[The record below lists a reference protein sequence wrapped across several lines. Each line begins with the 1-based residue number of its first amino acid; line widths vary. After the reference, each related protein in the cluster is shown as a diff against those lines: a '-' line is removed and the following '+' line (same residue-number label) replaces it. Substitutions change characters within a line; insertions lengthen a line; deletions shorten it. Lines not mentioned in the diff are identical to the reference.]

1 MMRKKAKKLI
11 TTFLSLLLLMM
22 CIMGNN
28 SFAYA
33 QGVYVINPDP
43 EVLVLVPGETT
54 RVQVPI
60 KSVGDDIKVPTIIA
74 DTTGTPYTV
83 SQPVIYTVGLD
94 FERDIIFEY
103 FNQYLEFDI
112 TVAETAT
119 IGRYSINLLI
129 DGSANSS
136 NEPVSTE
143 LVVKTQILEEKAPP
157 QLSLNNI
164 LVSNSIVGKD
174 MGLSFKLRNE
184 GEITARN
191 IYLSIAYGTGEADSG
206 IIAGYTA
213 KNIKLEDIAGDND
226 ILVNLPLKARPTATP
241 GIKTL
246 TVNLDY
252 KTEDGKSYSESQEI
266 YVNLMRN
273 EDAPDLYFEGF
284 TYNKD
289 AKPGEKMDLVLNI
302 KNEGKITAINPRLYV
317 DESSIGS
324 SKFIKDYYTDYI
336 SLKDIKADKSI
347 EAKVPLLISKEIVG
361 GIKELKL
368 NLVYNDAEGVEYS
381 TPITIYPEIQ
391 AEGITEDG
399 SPIVIIS
406 NVKQSPKKPVAGG
419 KLEVSF
425 DMENKS
431 AIDLNDLKI
440 GLANLA
446 GSTFIP
452 VKSDP
457 YQYLGTL
464 KAGSTKRITMNFTVS
479 ENASEGLNTLPLTY
493 SYTGGLPNNNIDIP
507 ILDVQND
514 LGSASKPRLI
524 ISQYKTDVEDLR
536 AGSVFNFE
544 FEVSNT
550 HSSVAAKNIIVTVS
564 GKAPGGQSEIFSVTQ
579 GSNSFFISKIGP
591 GETVT
596 NSLEMKVRND
606 AATAAYPMYV
616 TIEYEYDGIEP
627 NPTTGEIGETE
638 NHELSLQVMENA
650 RPVVDYVSVYSWDG
664 NVTVGNPATMYFE
677 FYNMGKSTLNNVVA
691 TVEGD
696 LTSSG
701 GSMYFMGNVMAGD
714 RSYAEFEVIPNV
726 EGMAFGVVKITY
738 EDSNGD
744 EQVYTKDFETMVM
757 GAQIWE
763 PGYPDGGVDVFNP
776 VVPEPKKAILP
787 IWAFVL
793 VLVVIAAIFIPV
805 TRKIVINIYKKQLR
819 KKEEIY

>member
-1 MMRKKAKKLI
+1 MRKKANKLI

-43 EVLVLVPGETT
+43 EVFVLVPGETT
-54 RVQVPI
+54 TIQVPI

-74 DTTGTPYTV
+74 DTAGTPYTV

-103 FNQYLEFDI
+103 FNQYLEFDV

-164 LVSNSIVGKD
+164 AISNPIVGKD

-184 GEITARN
+184 GEITARS
-191 IYLSIAYGTGEADSG
+191 IYLSIDYGTGEADSE
-206 IIAGYTA
+206 IIAGYTT
-213 KNIKLEDIAGDND
+213 KKLKLEDIAKGND
-226 ILVNLPLKARPTATP
+226 IIVNLPLKARPTATP
-241 GIKTL
+241 GVKTL

-266 YVNLMRN
+266 YVNLIRN

-302 KNEGKITAINPRLYV
+302 KNEGKVTAINPRLYV

-336 SLKDIKADKSI
+336 SLKDIKADKYI

-368 NLVYNDAEGVEYS
+368 NLVYNDVEGVEYATS
-381 TPITIYPEIQ
+381 ITIYPEIQ

-399 SPIVIIS
+399 NPIVIIS
-406 NVKQSPKKPVAGG
+406 NVKQSPGTPVAGG

-446 GSTFIP
+446 GSNFIP

-457 YQYLGTL
+457 YQYFGTL
-464 KAGSTKRITMNFTVS
+464 KAGSTKKITMDFTVS
-479 ENASEGLNTLPLTY
+479 ENAQEGLNTLSLTY
-493 SYTGGLPNNNIDIP
+493 SYTGGLPSNIDIP

-524 ISQYKTDVEDLR
+524 VSEYKTDIDDLR
-536 AGSVFNFE
+536 AGSVFNFD
-544 FEVSNT
+544 FEIRNT
-550 HSSVAAKNIIVTVS
+550 HSSVAAKNIIITVT
-564 GKAPGGQSEIFSVTQ
+564 GKVPGGQSEIFSVTQ

-591 GETVT
+591 GETIA
-596 NSLEMKVRND
+596 NSLEMKVRSD

-638 NHELSLQVMENA
+638 NHELTLQVMENA

-664 NVTVGNPATMYFE
+664 DVTVGNPATMYFE

-696 LTSSG
+696 LTSAG

-714 RSYAEFEVIPNV
+714 RSYAEFEVIPSV

-757 GAQIWE
+757 GAQTWE
-763 PGYPDGGVDVFNP
+763 PNFPDDGGMDVFNP
-776 VVPEPKKAILP
+776 DVQEPKKAILP
-787 IWAFVL
+787 TWAFVL
-793 VLVVIAAIFIPV
+793 ILIVIAVIFIPV
-805 TRKIVINIYKKQLR
+805 TRKIVINIYKNKLR

>member
-1 MMRKKAKKLI
+1 MRKKARKLI
-11 TTFLSLLLLMM
+11 TTFLSLLLLMT

-54 RVQVPI
+54 TVQVPI

-74 DTTGTPYTV
+74 DTAGTPYTV

-94 FERDIIFEY
+94 FERDAIFEY
-103 FNQYLEFDI
+103 FNQYLEFDV

-119 IGRYSINLLI
+119 IGRYSIKLLI

-143 LVVKTQILEEKAPP
+143 LVVKTQILDEKAPP
-157 QLSLNNI
+157 QLSVNNI
-164 LVSNSIVGKD
+164 AISNSIVGKD

-184 GEITARN
+184 GEITARS
-191 IYLSIAYGTGEADSG
+191 IYLSIDFGAGEADSG
-206 IIAGYTA
+206 IMADYTA
-213 KNIKLEDIAGDND
+213 KNLKLEDIGKGQD
-226 ILVNLPLKARPTATP
+226 IIVNLPLKARPTATP
-241 GIKTL
+241 GVKTL
-246 TVNLDY
+246 TVNVDY
-252 KTEDGKSYSESQEI
+252 KTEDGKEYTDSQEI
-266 YVNLMRN
+266 YVNLSRN

-302 KNEGKITAINPRLYV
+302 QNEGKVTAINPRLYV
-317 DESSIGS
+317 DESSVGS

-336 SLKDIKADKSI
+336 TLKDIKADKSI

-368 NLVYNDAEGVEYS
+368 NLVYNDAEGVEYATS
-381 TPITIYPEIQ
+381 ITIYPEIQ

-399 SPIVIIS
+399 NPIVIIS
-406 NVKQSPKKPVAGG
+406 NVKQSPEKPTAGE

-431 AIDLNDLKI
+431 AMDLNDLKI
-440 GLANLA
+440 ELSNLA
-446 GSTFIP
+446 SSTLIP

-457 YQYLGTL
+457 YQYFGTL

-479 ENASEGLNTLPLTY
+479 ENAQEGLNTLSLIY
-493 SYTGGLPNNNIDIP
+493 SYTGGLPDDINIP

-514 LGSASKPRLI
+514 LGSASRPRLI
-524 ISQYKTDVEDLR
+524 VSDYKADVEDLR
-536 AGSVFNFE
+536 AGSVFNFD
-544 FEVSNT
+544 FDIRNT
-550 HSSVAAKNIIVTVS
+550 HSSVAANNILITVS
-564 GKAPGGQSEIFSVTQ
+564 GKAPNGQEIFGVTQ
-579 GSNSFFISKIGP
+579 GSGSFFVSKIGP
-591 GETVT
+591 GETIS
-596 NSLEMKVRND
+596 NSLEMKVKND
-606 AATAAYPMYV
+606 VPTGTYEMLV
-616 TIEYEYDGIEP
+616 TIEYEYEGMKSNSGTDKDGG
-627 NPTTGEIGETE
+627 TGEVE
-638 NHELSLQVMENA
+638 NHKLTLQVMENA

-664 NVTVGNPATMYFE
+664 SVTIGNPATMYFE
-677 FYNMGKSTLNNVVA
+677 FYNMGKSTLNNVIA

-696 LTSSG
+696 LESSG
-701 GSMYFMGNVMAGD
+701 GSMYFMGNVIAGD

-726 EGMAFGVVKITY
+726 EGTAYGVVSITY

-744 EQVYTKDFETMVM
+744 EQVYTKEFETMVM
-757 GAQIWE
+757 GAQAWE
-763 PGYPDGGVDVFNP
+763 PDFPEDGMDVFNP
-776 VVPEPKKAILP
+776 DVQEPKKAILP
-787 IWAFVL
+787 LWAFIL
-793 VLVVIAAIFIPV
+793 GLVVIVVIFIPV
-805 TRKIVINIYKKQLR
+805 SRKVVINIYKKKLR
-819 KKEEIY
+819 KKEEVY

>member
-1 MMRKKAKKLI
+1 MRKKARKLI
-11 TTFLSLLLLMM
+11 TTFLSLLLLMT

-54 RVQVPI
+54 TVQVPI

-74 DTTGTPYTV
+74 DTAGTPYTV

-94 FERDIIFEY
+94 FERDAIFEY
-103 FNQYLEFDI
+103 FNQYLEFDV

-119 IGRYSINLLI
+119 IGRYSIKLLI

-143 LVVKTQILEEKAPP
+143 LVVKTQILDEKAPP
-157 QLSLNNI
+157 QLSVNNI
-164 LVSNSIVGKD
+164 AISNSIVGKD

-184 GEITARN
+184 GEITARS
-191 IYLSIAYGTGEADSG
+191 IYLSIDFGAGEADSG
-206 IIAGYTA
+206 IMADYTA
-213 KNIKLEDIAGDND
+213 KNLKLEDIGKGQD
-226 ILVNLPLKARPTATP
+226 IIVNLPLKARPTATP
-241 GIKTL
+241 GVKTL
-246 TVNLDY
+246 TVNVDY
-252 KTEDGKSYSESQEI
+252 KTEDGKEYTDSQEI
-266 YVNLMRN
+266 YVNLSRN

-302 KNEGKITAINPRLYV
+302 QNEGKVTAINPRLYV
-317 DESSIGS
+317 DESSVGS

-336 SLKDIKADKSI
+336 TLKDIKADKSI

-368 NLVYNDAEGVEYS
+368 NLVYNDAEGVEYATS
-381 TPITIYPEIQ
+381 ITIYPEIQ

-399 SPIVIIS
+399 NPIVIIS
-406 NVKQSPKKPVAGG
+406 NVKQSPEKPTAGE

-431 AIDLNDLKI
+431 AMDLNDLKI
-440 GLANLA
+440 GLTDLA
-446 GSTFIP
+446 GSNFIP

-457 YQYLGTL
+457 YQYFGIL

-479 ENASEGLNTLPLTY
+479 ENASEGLNTLSLKY
-493 SYTGGLPNNNIDIP
+493 SYTGGLPDTIDIP
-507 ILDVQND
+507 ILGIQND

-524 ISQYKTDVEDLR
+524 VSNYKTDIDDLR

-544 FEVSNT
+544 FEISNT
-550 HSSVAAKNIIVTVS
+550 HSSVTAKNIIITVS
-564 GKAPGGQSEIFSVTQ
+564 GKVPGGQSEIFSVTK
-579 GSNSFFISKIGP
+579 GSNSFFIGKIGP
-591 GETVT
+591 GETIT
-596 NSLEMKVRND
+596 NSLEMKVKND
-606 AATAAYPMYV
+606 AATSAYTMYV

-677 FYNMGKSTLNNVVA
+677 FYNMGKSMLNNVVA

-696 LTSSG
+696 LSSSG
-701 GSMYFMGNVMAGD
+701 GSMYFMGNVLAGD

-726 EGMAFGVVKITY
+726 EGTAYGVVSITY

-744 EQVYTKDFETMVM
+744 EQVYTKEFETMVM
-757 GAQIWE
+757 GAQAWE
-763 PGYPDGGVDVFNP
+763 PDFPEDGMDVFNP
-776 VVPEPKKAILP
+776 DVQEPKKAILP
-787 IWAFVL
+787 LWAFIL
-793 VLVVIAAIFIPV
+793 GLVVIVVIFIPV
-805 TRKIVINIYKKQLR
+805 SRKVVINIYKKKLR
-819 KKEEIY
+819 KKEEVY